1 MRNFYLA
8 AFVVLLLS
16 SVALA
21 YSCTDSDGG
30 KNYNVKGTIT
40 YYVNGVQYT
49 LTDTCDS
56 SPAYADLMVFER
68 YCLDD
73 GGTAGLTYF
82 CPNGCS
88 DGACVSAQ
96 TTTTAATTT
105 TVPSNGTTTTI
116 AATTTVP
123 TTTVPATTTTV
134 PASACLDTSAQCQS
148 APDVSVYGPAG
159 AGSYGGGSDI
169 VQKKVTCSVVLS
181 SPVGNNCTY
190 ISSGNYYV
198 CYFSNDTGQ
207 RCAGLYNATGQTFIP
222 TRSGYLAKADLYL
235 SRHLALLGGTIPV
248 EVRSNGADG
257 QLLTNKII
265 NVTSLPVNSY
275 GTKIGPTTIVFDTT
289 PYLTAGN
296 TYAILIRSDRNWV
309 VKEGWGGTD
318 VYWDVE
324 FDAIQGNATL

>member
-88 DGACVSAQ
+88 DGACIN
-96 TTTTAATTT
+96 TTTSSPDLIVSDMTFNPLNPKSSDLIKINITVKNIGTATAGSSVLQVNYDPGSYTRLS
-105 TVPSNGTTTTI
+105 VPSL
-116 AATTTVP
+116 VP
-123 TTTVPATTTTV
+123 GANHSWLLSW
-134 PASACLDTSAQCQS
+134 ALSAH
-148 APDVSVYGPAG
+148 
-159 AGSYGGGSDI
+159 
-169 VQKKVTCSVVLS
+169 
-181 SPVGNNCTY
+181 
-190 ISSGNYYV
+190 
-198 CYFSNDTGQ
+198 
-207 RCAGLYNATGQTFIP
+207 GL
-222 TRSGYLAKADLYL
+222 
-235 SRHLALLGGTIPV
+235 
-248 EVRSNGADG
+248 
-257 QLLTNKII
+257 
-265 NVTSLPVNSY
+265 
-275 GTKIGPTTIVFDTT
+275 
-289 PYLTAGN
+289 
-296 TYAILIRSDRNWV
+296 
-309 VKEGWGGTD
+309 
-318 VYWDVE
+318 
-324 FDAIQGNATL
+324 